1 MRKIIFI
8 IFITLYSISFSYKI
22 FLTPSYELYEF
33 IKEKVIISNNVKFVS
48 LSIDTPFL
56 DILDNN
62 KTKGYIEYEMM
73 NFESSYIL
81 PDKNIDGYLHEK
93 FIIFD
98 DESVLFGTGNLTS
111 GSIFEDLNVFVYS
124 EDNKIVDLFQSE
136 FNNFKNG
143 NFGNK
148 KRSIDKEVKSQDLG
162 KIKFVTGPSK
172 NIYNVVDNFI
182 NSSKKYL
189 YIFSFSFTD
198 GRILYDLEKLAS
210 RNVEVKIIADKW
222 NIMNYSNIK
231 YLKGIDYKIVNKYR
245 NMHLKALI
253 NENGVLLG
261 SYNLTYRAREK
272 NDEYIIIS
280 SKNSLKNFFINLFN
294 FIWNDNTLE

>member
-1 MRKIIFI
+1 MKKLLFI
-8 IFITLYSISFSYKI
+8 IYILIFSISFSYKI
-22 FLTPSYELYEF
+22 FLTPSYELYDF
-33 IKEKVIISNNVKFVS
+33 IKEKSLISNNIKFVS
-48 LSIDTPFL
+48 LSIDKPFI

-62 KTKGYIEYEMM
+62 KTTGFIEYDMM
-73 NFESSYIL
+73 NFESKHIL
-81 PDKNIDGYLHEK
+81 PDKNINGYLHEK

-98 DESVLFGTGNLTS
+98 NKSVLFGTGNFTS
-111 GSIFEDLNVFVYS
+111 GSIFEDLNVFIYS
-124 EDNKIVDLFQSE
+124 KDLNIVNLFLKE
-136 FNNFKNG
+136 FQNFKNG

-148 KRSIDKEVKSQDLG
+148 KRIIDKEVKSHDLG

-172 NIYNVVDNFI
+172 NIYNEVDKFI

-198 GRILYDLEKLAS
+198 GRILYDLEKLS
-210 RNVEVKIIADKW
+210 SKNVEIKIIADKW
-222 NIMNYSNIK
+222 NITNYSNIK
-231 YLKGIDYKIVNKYR
+231 YLKGIEYKIIKKYR

-272 NDEYIIIS
+272 NDEYIMIIY
-280 SKNSLKNFFINLFN
+280 KNAIKNAFQRPFENL
-294 FIWNDNTLE
+294 WNSYQ